1 MFIYIFVRPDVN
13 EGFDFVGSPRLAA
26 VISSHVLI
34 TNGKGAYHICSPGHV
49 SPAVC
54 IGAVNTGP
62 YRGLLKYAHFPDPI
76 EAAQM
81 RSLAQIPT
89 NSAFQ
94 MVRTR
99 VRVHTGGTAL
109 KPGIWCGVKRSE
121 TTFPT
126 GLGTLHL
133 VRTRVRL
140 TRSHQRKRTELR
152 AFGSN
157 GAFSPHQLMSV

>member
-1 MFIYIFVRPDVN
+1 MRALISWVAHVW
-13 EGFDFVGSPRLAA
+13 PRLFRPMSLSQTGRERTY
-26 VISSHVLI
+26 VPRVM
-34 TNGKGAYHICSPGHV
+34 CSPGHV

-54 IGAVNTGP
+54 MGAVNTGP
-62 YRGLLKYAHFPDPI
+62 YRGLLKCAHFPDPI

-81 RSLAQIPT
+81 RSLAQIPN

-121 TTFPT
+121 TTFST
-126 GLGTLHL
+126 GLGALHL
-133 VRTRVRL
+133 VRTRERL
-140 TRSHQRKRTELR
+140 SRSHQRKQTELR

-157 GAFSPHQLMSV
+157 GTFSPHQLMSV